1 MHLVSYVLRRLRINK
16 LKINIVI
23 FGIQPYADQF
33 FAQFDVR
40 GRRSIHFCYGD
51 GDLFFNERNARRKM
65 TGIYLNVVIIEI

>member
-33 FAQFDVR
+33 LLSLTCVA
-40 GRRSIHFCYGD
+40 GD
-51 GDLFFNERNARRKM
+51 QYIFVMVME
-65 TGIYLNVVIIEI
+65 IYFSTREMLDAK